1 MLKQFLSPALS
12 NAAGWLAAGAV
23 VFAWQYYESN
33 KSKAV
38 DDPTAFNQAIIDSSK
53 KKK

>member
-1 MLKQFLSPALS
+1 M
-12 NAAGWLAAGAV
+12 
-23 VFAWQYYESN
+23 FAWQYYESN